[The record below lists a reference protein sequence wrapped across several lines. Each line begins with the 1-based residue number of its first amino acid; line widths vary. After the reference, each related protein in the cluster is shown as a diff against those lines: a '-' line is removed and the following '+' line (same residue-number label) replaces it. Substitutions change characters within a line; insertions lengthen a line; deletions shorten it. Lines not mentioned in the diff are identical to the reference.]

1 MSAIFVGFQYTETP
15 PGESE
20 PHPRRPSATRRL
32 QKHELRPSPRR
43 QLHTQETAINTPV
56 NVGTM
61 DTRFLGSRLL
71 SANVLVAAVA
81 SQAINVLFATISPWR
96 PPCCRQ
102 SWLLTSLPANVGLAC
117 MLEEITASLM
127 AVETYGDSA
136 AVATGLSVTYLLLT
150 AMKDHLHLCARN
162 LAYQGAYIF
171 FLCWTMMA
179 TMMWLE
185 SSPNVKQSI
194 ESLPSRFQS
203 SINRSFGSLRGPSSS
218 PPSLNSVR
226 SRISANQRQR
236 GCCRRSHES

>member
-1 MSAIFVGFQYTETP
+1 MDKYGFFLHKLRRIATGGVEPTTVTKEHHGCTLYMISGYSHRGNEKRLYFRQLTPSLSSVVYLWMAVLLKPIKVNMSAIFVGFQYTETP

-81 SQAINVLFATISPWR
+81 SQAINVLFANISPWR

-117 MLEEITASLM
+117 MLEEITA
-127 AVETYGDSA
+127 
-136 AVATGLSVTYLLLT
+136 
-150 AMKDHLHLCARN
+150 
-162 LAYQGAYIF
+162 
-171 FLCWTMMA
+171 
-179 TMMWLE
+179 
-185 SSPNVKQSI
+185 
-194 ESLPSRFQS
+194 
-203 SINRSFGSLRGPSSS
+203 
-218 PPSLNSVR
+218 
-226 SRISANQRQR
+226 
-236 GCCRRSHES
+236 